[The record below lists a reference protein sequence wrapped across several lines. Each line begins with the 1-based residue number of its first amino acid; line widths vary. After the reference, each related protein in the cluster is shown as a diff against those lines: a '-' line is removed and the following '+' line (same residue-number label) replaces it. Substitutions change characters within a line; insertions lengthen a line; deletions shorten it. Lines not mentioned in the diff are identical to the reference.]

1 MTHQL
6 TIIGLGNYGLDELP
20 VSIYKLIQQQAKI
33 YVRTKNHPV
42 IAQLEG
48 IAIES
53 FDDVYEA
60 HETFEPVYQAITE
73 RLFEYAQHED
83 IVYAVPGHPRV
94 AETTTQLLLQNA
106 LKHNVAVKVL
116 GGRSFI
122 DDVFEAVDVDPN
134 DGFTMLD
141 ATALTV
147 DMLNPR
153 TATVITQV
161 YSDMVAGNLKLSLM
175 ERYPDDFEVM
185 VVDGAH
191 QGGAQVTRCPI
202 YALDHDVTYTNL
214 TSVFVPKVTDET
226 ALYGDFDYADQVIA
240 RLVDDEHGCP
250 WDKVQTHQTLKRYL
264 LEETYEL
271 FEAIDNEDDWH
282 MIEELGDIL
291 LQVLLHTNIGRKE
304 GYMDTREVVVSLTE
318 KMIRRHPHIFGDE
331 SAQNVDDVKSIW
343 QTEKQAE
350 GKKER
355 VKFEK
360 VFATYFLKLYDEV
373 KNKDFTE
380 EELKAYIEQGGNYE
394 TG

>member
-1 MTHQL
+1 M
-6 TIIGLGNYGLDELP
+6 
-20 VSIYKLIQQQAKI
+20 
-33 YVRTKNHPV
+33 
-42 IAQLEG
+42 
-48 IAIES
+48 
-53 FDDVYEA
+53 
-60 HETFEPVYQAITE
+60 YQAITE

-394 TG
+394 T